1 MPLDSLAEVNTTSPT
16 DESRTALVLLTNGTT
31 DPEGLA
37 VLEEIDAWMRRR
49 FPDKALCWAFRSPR
63 ILAVLQNQGIM
74 MHGLPQTLAHLARLG
89 FTAVVV
95 QSLSVATAGEVACAP
110 ASLQV
115 QTGGPL
121 LEAPAAV
128 AELIDILRLD
138 LDADEPTVV
147 VAHGSEQDA
156 GARERLQALAAG
168 LEARFPRLVVASL
181 KGWPGLVPLQRL
193 RELVQKT
200 GRVRFVPLLLTAG
213 HHLRTDILGDQPQS
227 WRHRLGAREVCCSEP
242 LGRNPAVLEI
252 FARQIEAALQRL
264 SHRSE
269 LL

>member
-1 MPLDSLAEVNTTSPT
+1 MPLDSLPAVNKTSPT

-37 VLEEIDAWMRRR
+37 VLEEIDGWMRRR
-49 FPDKALCWAFRSPR
+49 FPDKALCWAFNSPR
-63 ILAVLQNQGIM
+63 ILAVLQNQGLRVR
-74 MHGLPQTLAHLARLG
+74 GLPQILDDLRQKG
-89 FTAVVV
+89 FAAVVV
-95 QSLSVATAGEVACAP
+95 QPLSVATAGEVACIP

-121 LEAPAAV
+121 LEAPTAV
-128 AELIDILRLD
+128 AELIDTLTPG
-138 LDADEPTVV
+138 LDAAEPTVV
-147 VAHGSEQDA
+147 VAHGSGHDA
-156 GARERLQALAAG
+156 GARERLQRLAAE

-181 KGWPGLVPLQRL
+181 RGWPGLAPLQRL
-193 RELVQKT
+193 RALVQKT

-227 WRHRLGAREVCCSEP
+227 WRHQLGAREVCCSEP
-242 LGRNPAVLEI
+242 LGRNPTVLEI

-264 SHRSE
+264 SHR
-269 LL
+269 